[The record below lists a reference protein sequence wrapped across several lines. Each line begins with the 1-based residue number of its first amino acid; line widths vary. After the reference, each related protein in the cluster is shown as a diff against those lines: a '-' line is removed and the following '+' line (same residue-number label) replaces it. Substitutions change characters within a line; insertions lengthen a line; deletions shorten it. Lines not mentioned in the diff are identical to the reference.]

1 MIVLKSRSDIDKMR
15 KSGRVVARA
24 LRLMSEAIV
33 PGKTTPADLDAIGK
47 RIIDEAGG
55 RPSFLNYRGFPAST
69 CISVNDTV
77 VHGIPD
83 NTALKEGDIIGLD
96 LGVQLD
102 GWHADGA
109 WTYPVGDVSKEA
121 QRLLNVTRESLFQ
134 GISKAKLGNRIGDI
148 SAAVQKYVESN
159 GYSVVRD
166 LVGHGIGRNLHE
178 EPAAVPNFG
187 RAGKGEILKEGTTIC
202 IEPMVNQGTFK
213 VMTLPDKWTLK
224 TADGSLSAHFEH
236 TVAITKSGPEILTLE

>member
-1 MIVLKSRSDIDKMR
+1 MIVLKSRADIEKMR
-15 KSGRVVARA
+15 KAGRVVARA
-24 LRLMSEAIV
+24 LRVMSEAIV
-33 PGKTTPADLDAIGK
+33 PGKTTPAELDTLAK
-47 RIIDEAGG
+47 RIIEEAGG
-55 RPSFLNYRGFPAST
+55 RPSFLNYRGFPASS

-83 NTALKEGDIIGLD
+83 ATPLVEGDIIGLD

-109 WTYPVGDVSKEA
+109 WTYPVGTVSKEA

-134 GISKAKLGNRIGDI
+134 GISKAKVGNRIGDV

-178 EPAAVPNFG
+178 EPASVPNFG
-187 RAGKGEILKEGTTIC
+187 RAGKGEVLREGITMC
-202 IEPMVNQGTFK
+202 IEPMVNAGVFA
-213 VMTLPDKWTLK
+213 VVTLPDKWTLK

-236 TVAITKSGPEILTLE
+236 TIAITREGPEILTLE